1 VPPLPEIHPLAD
13 FITSTNGTC
22 DEKYAMLARLVPIAE
37 RSFSGSTGSDGTA
50 GEVTEFEVPGGVDGV
65 GVVGDGV
72 VLPEGAGVVG
82 DGVVLLDGAGVVGD
96 GGVVVD
102 GALFCPGG
110 AFPAGFV
117 FPAGVAVIP
126 GVVLL
131 EEPFGASFDT
141 WVLSSE
147 SAP

>member
-37 RSFSGSTGSDGTA
+37 RSFSGSTGSDGT
-50 GEVTEFEVPGGVDGV
+50 VGVVGDGVGVVGDGVGVVGDAALLPDGV

-72 VLPEGAGVVG
+72 VLPAGV
-82 DGVVLLDGAGVVGD
+82 
-96 GGVVVD
+96 
-102 GALFCPGG
+102 LFCPGG
-110 AFPAGFV
+110 AIPVEFV

-126 GVVLL
+126 LGV
-131 EEPFGASFDT
+131 PFT
-141 WVLSSE
+141 CVLSSE